1 MPEFGVD
8 KDAFDVV
15 YKMLNLS
22 LPVSLLVN
30 DEAPPA
36 LAASITGN
44 HASAMSDGSL
54 AEMDPEVLLE
64 NIWGAYGPQVDDD
77 GELYQHA
84 IWVRPSRGPL
94 HASVSMVHEMI
105 HASQIEAFTLAVYQ
119 EMDQKYM
126 EELGYDGNPF
136 EIEAE
141 SMSRFLVEEEGLE
154 IFKEVN

>member
-1 MPEFGVD
+1 MREFGVD
-8 KDAFDVV
+8 KEAFDVV

-36 LAASITGN
+36 LVESIAGN

-54 AEMDPEVLLE
+54 AELGHEVLLE

-84 IWVRPSRGPL
+84 IWVRPSRGPV
-94 HASVSMVHEMI
+94 HASVSMVHEMV
-105 HASQIEAFTLAVYQ
+105 HASQIEAFTLMVYQ
-119 EMDQKYM
+119 DMDQKYM

-141 SMSRFLVEEEGLE
+141 SLSRFLVEEEGLE